1 MNQLTIVSGAASQAS
16 LGQAILDRWPR
27 PEERPALCESTP
39 DALLRGTLQH
49 ATALVAAP
57 AGADEAAVRRL
68 ATALVSAGGSG
79 VILVDG
85 PLGLLRAQEIHGVVV
100 EPASASPDY
109 LAATLFALSR
119 RQVVV
124 DDLESEVRHLRVS
137 SGGLAGQM
145 TQWHQEM
152 HLAAS
157 VQRELLPRELPLS
170 PGLSAAVL
178 FRPAGY
184 VSGDIYDVSEL
195 PDGRIGYF
203 IADAVGHGVPAALL
217 TMVIGQSLK
226 RTVEGASGTRVVEP
240 ADALRHLNESLCGRQ
255 FHSPRFATAVYAVV
269 DPNSGHVTIA
279 GAGHPAALRMTA
291 AGILHVE
298 SEGPLLGVFPD
309 GEFAQ
314 ASFTL
319 EAGETLLL
327 YSDGFETAFPNPR
340 DPASRK
346 PNQAYIDHMARLL
359 GPRSEA
365 PLGDAM
371 RQLEAL
377 LDEQSGSLHQADDL
391 TALAIHR
398 EPVAARLA
406 VAQAA

>member
-1 MNQLTIVSGAASQAS
+1 MNQLTIVSEPASLGP
-16 LGQAILDRWPR
+16 LGQAIRERWPR
-27 PEERPALCESTP
+27 PEERPALREASVG
-39 DALLRGTLQH
+39 ALLGGELH
-49 ATALVAAP
+49 HVTALVAAP
-57 AGADEAAVRRL
+57 AGADEALVRRL

-79 VILVDG
+79 VILVHG
-85 PLGLLRAQEIHGVVV
+85 PVGLLRAQEIHGVVV
-100 EPASASPDY
+100 EPVTASPDY
-109 LAATLFALSR
+109 LAAALFALSR

-157 VQRELLPRELPLS
+157 VQRELLPRELPMS
-170 PGLSAAVL
+170 AGLSAAVL

-226 RTVEGASGTRVVEP
+226 RTVESAGIARVMEP

-269 DPNSGHVTIA
+269 DPASGHVTIA

-291 AGILHVE
+291 AGIVHVE

-309 GEFAQ
+309 GEYAQ

-319 EAGETLLL
+319 EAGETLML

-346 PNQAYIDHMARLL
+346 PNTAYIEHMARLL
-359 GPRSEA
+359 GPRSDE
-365 PLGDAM
+365 PLADAM
-371 RQLEAL
+371 RRLEAL

-398 EPVAARLA
+398 EPVAAHVA
-406 VAQAA
+406 VSHAA